1 MGYRSVRSR
10 FSFSYYNWICFCFFS
25 PFLFCRVCFA
35 WLPLSSSSLSG
46 CTTRIHFRFTHTHTE
61 REQRQRQIVKKKRK
75 FPTFYLFEVEGDGD
89 PFETTT
95 VLQRGT
101 LPPAVG
107 PVDDVGD
114 GMPVFGVF
122 IVAHLNNSQQIQ
134 T

>member
-1 MGYRSVRSR
+1 MCVLLGCHYRHHLSAVA
-10 FSFSYYNWICFCFFS
+10 
-25 PFLFCRVCFA
+25 LRVYIFG
-35 WLPLSSSSLSG
+35 S
-46 CTTRIHFRFTHTHTE
+46 HTHTE

-75 FPTFYLFEVEGDGD
+75 LPTFYLFEVEGDGD